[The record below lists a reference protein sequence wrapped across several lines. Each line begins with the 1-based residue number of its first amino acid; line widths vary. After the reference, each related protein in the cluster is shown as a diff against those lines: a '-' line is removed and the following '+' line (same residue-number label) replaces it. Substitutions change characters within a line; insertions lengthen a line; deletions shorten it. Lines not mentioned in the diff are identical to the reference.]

1 LPDLAINI
9 RRIFY
14 RKERTMISF
23 RDRINRTRQKTQK
36 IDIPRLSIDTP
47 SKTYSD
53 GGKRCAAEISNIIYD
68 LKTKKIGQYLYA
80 ENIRNIAL
88 LENRTVNLAATLTCR
103 TKDTGNISGPAP
115 YENGELHFNPDF
127 FSCLSGQNKRGSI
140 EHELWHVYL
149 GKAFPAW
156 DKAVNSFA
164 FDAGLHFPFLS
175 RNFTQQFTHLYL
187 RSAALESGK
196 IRFAI
201 NDAEAEL
208 YRFISETPHIKN
220 GPGGIYRASKY
231 CGTLLSCVFPF
242 TLSSDMGERRNE
254 YLNLIFA
261 ESQRSDN
268 RAVFDR
274 AFELAT
280 DIFMN
285 FCIYKKDD
293 LNMKL
298 FAPELV
304 TRWSRFIGEHAPSMI
319 RD

>member
-9 RRIFY
+9 RRIFNG
-14 RKERTMISF
+14 KEATMISF

-36 IDIPRLSIDTP
+36 IDIPRLHIDTP
-47 SKTYSD
+47 SKVYSD
-53 GGKRCAAEISNIIYD
+53 DGKRCAAEISNIIHD

-80 ENIRNIAL
+80 ENIRTIAL
-88 LENRTVNLAATLTCR
+88 LENRTVNLAATLTGR
-103 TKDTGNISGPAP
+103 TKEPGKITGTAP
-115 YENGELHFNPDF
+115 FENGELHFHPDF
-127 FSCLSGQNKRGSI
+127 FNCLSGQNQRGGI

-149 GKAFPAW
+149 GKVFPAW

-164 FDAGLHFPFLS
+164 FDAGLRFPFLA

-196 IRFAI
+196 IHFAI

-208 YRFISETPHIKN
+208 YRFISETPYIKN
-220 GPGGIYRASKY
+220 GPGKVYRASKY

-261 ESQRSDN
+261 ESQRSGN
-268 RAVFDR
+268 RDVFER

-280 DIFMN
+280 DIFVN
-285 FCIYKKDD
+285 FCIYNKDD
-293 LNMKL
+293 LNMKPFAAEL
-298 FAPELV
+298 FA
-304 TRWSRFIGEHAPSMI
+304 RWYRFIGEHAPSLI